1 MTPRGTSLLAILAVA
16 SFVGGA
22 EAEAKKP
29 AKPAGLAPGAV
40 VVLDVPATAERF
52 SGERISLDLKD
63 ADLRDVL
70 KTFAKLGR
78 FNLAIDPEVK
88 GSVTVRLENVPWDQ
102 ALDVILRM
110 NGLGYVVE
118 GTILRTGVPARL
130 VLTAASD
137 R

>member
-1 MTPRGTSLLAILAVA
+1 MVLAGAASAEPTKPPVKVA
-16 SFVGGA
+16 A
-22 EAEAKKP
+22 
-29 AKPAGLAPGAV
+29 AGLAPGAV
-40 VVLDVPATAERF
+40 IVLDVPGSAERF

-70 KTFAKLGR
+70 KAFAKIGR
-78 FNLAIDPEVK
+78 FNLAVDPDVK

-118 GTILRTGVPARL
+118 GKVLRAGVPSRL
-130 VLTAASD
+130 VQP
-137 R
+137 